1 MNITLNEKNIEK
13 IQSSYEII
21 ILNKIKYLSP
31 QEQELFRNINF
42 FKKSFNTHF
51 DMKNKRLYISCLKF
65 EKENQKTAFAT
76 AIRFIKNLNIK
87 DIKIDIFQ
95 SKKELKIQTIIE
107 GLILGN
113 YEFLRYKSE
122 KNEEKTKNIPII
134 FLSGKDSSQDVEQ
147 AYECGGIDYV
157 VKPFITIELITKVN
171 SYVRLKRLEDRFGA
185 SYV

>member
-65 EKENQKTAFAT
+65 EKNQDS
-76 AIRFIKNLNIK
+76 LNGR
-87 DIKIDIFQ
+87 
-95 SKKELKIQTIIE
+95 ERE
-107 GLILGN
+107 R
-113 YEFLRYKSE
+113 ERE
-122 KNEEKTKNIPII
+122 
-134 FLSGKDSSQDVEQ
+134 
-147 AYECGGIDYV
+147 
-157 VKPFITIELITKVN
+157 
-171 SYVRLKRLEDRFGA
+171 RRRWRRRR
-185 SYV
+185 